1 MILFIDLYFLIPPV
15 VTQIFNPIAELVIPI
30 GIPAKGAK
38 SEIETHTVI
47 VIIQDNTNFFM
58 LLINSF

>member
-1 MILFIDLYFLIPPV
+1 MILFIDLYFLVPPV

-30 GIPAKGAK
+30 GIPPKGAK

-47 VIIQDNTNFFM
+47 VIIQDNTNFYM
-58 LLINSF
+58 LLSNSF